1 MRRDIPTTHV
11 MVLELHVWGP
21 ALALPSIDPQCLAAI
36 AYLAKAVPRD
46 EWVLVASSDPSVSP
60 TNELPALKHGSTW
73 VSKFRNIVDY
83 LRQISD
89 GAWLLN
95 AELTELAEADTA
107 AFSAFT
113 ESNAQLLIDLSL
125 YVSSQNY
132 YAATSPAYG
141 AILTWPNQWIL
152 PPKLRTAAK
161 NRTAHLG
168 LSSLDLE
175 AGEEERARERS
186 AAVAA
191 GQIPK
196 NLIAHPRETVSTLLG
211 KTAQNTRFRLEAL
224 TADLFEPLEQ
234 LLGGK
239 AYLLSDQHMSTL
251 DAFVVGYLSLG
262 LVQGLPAPWFSEA
275 LQAKAPRLAKYV
287 TRVRNECFGTVV
299 HVADAF
305 EPSRS
310 SKLPWRQ
317 PERVNAGKIART
329 LLNTL
334 ADATPILSEMRA
346 NDRLLQSTRSLGDT
360 YPPMKAEFIAETIVA
375 KQKDMWVSIGSVA
388 AGVTAMVGYLFYHGH
403 ISVVKEEES
412 EGNDGGE
419 DEGGLQAEPSSAQ
432 SILQALL

>member
-1 MRRDIPTTHV
+1 MF
-11 MVLELHVWGP
+11 
-21 ALALPSIDPQCLAAI
+21 S
-36 AYLAKAVPRD
+36 
-46 EWVLVASSDPSVSP
+46 
-60 TNELPALKHGSTW
+60 
-73 VSKFRNIVDY
+73 
-83 LRQISD
+83 
-89 GAWLLN
+89 
-95 AELTELAEADTA
+95 
-107 AFSAFT
+107 FSAFT
-113 ESNAQLLIDLSL
+113 ESNGQLLIDLSL

-161 NRTAHLG
+161 HRTAHLG

-196 NLIAHPRETVSTLLG
+196 NLIARPRETVSTLLG
-211 KTAQNTRFRLEAL
+211 KTAQNSRFRLEGL

-239 AYLLSDQHMSTL
+239 AYLLSDQHMSAL

-262 LVQGLPAPWFSEA
+262 MVQGLPAPWFSEA
-275 LQAKAPRLAKYV
+275 LQTKAPRLAKYV
-287 TRVRNECFGTVV
+287 ARVRDDCFGVV

-305 EPSRS
+305 ADVPSRS

-317 PERVNAGKIART
+317 PERVNAGKIGRT

-334 ADATPILSEMRA
+334 ADATPILSDMRA
-346 NDRLLQSTRSLGDT
+346 NDRLRQSVQGLGDDEVS
-360 YPPMKAEFIAETIVA
+360 PLEAEMIKETVAA
-375 KQKDMWVSIGSVA
+375 KQKDMYLSIASVA
-388 AGVTAMVGYLFYHGH
+388 AGVTAMVGYMFYHGL
-403 ISVVKEEES
+403 ISVAKEEEHI
-412 EGNDGGE
+412 DE
-419 DEGGLQAEPSSAQ
+419 DEVEEPKEGLKEAGPGSAQ